1 MATAVLS
8 WYSFCPSHP
17 DGYFVIVKSP
27 WRNAF
32 CLTRFQRLQPVS
44 SFNISKPCCF
54 WLHGQPSLCIE
65 EHCWLNADLFRAL
78 WHTPWVFVGLFSE
91 PWSIS
96 DAENMRMQGLLFG
109 SIQTPGLF
117 RMWSTLQ
124 FIWMPLPLEESMK
137 RSFCHSGSFQMLRNP
152 DLMCNWLTT

>member
-44 SFNISKPCCF
+44 SFNISKPFCF

-78 WHTPWVFVGLFSE
+78 WHTPWVFVGLFASRD
-91 PWSIS
+91 PSQ
-96 DAENMRMQGLLFG
+96 MQKTCGCKGCSLAAFKRLGF
-109 SIQTPGLF
+109 LE
-117 RMWSTLQ
+117 STLQ